1 MRRAPTLLVSLIALL
16 LFVACAQDSGREFA
30 RYYDEQGLFALSLP
44 AANDI
49 IVTPPQPAQSGPG
62 LLTGVVSSPPAPSP
76 SPASGIGGGGID
88 VASAEPDQTVYQ
100 AFAVTADGFDTLDQM
115 ELYFLTG
122 DPIVDVVI
130 DDPAR
135 LDGDPARLI
144 VADIDQGGEVSLERG
159 RGDDARRRHDRL
171 PRRRDLPPGRLG
183 RRTRRLRADRAIV
196 PDRRTAGARDVP
208 RGRPGL
214 LIASEPHWPVG

>member
-16 LFVACAQDSGREFA
+16 VSVACARGSEREFA
-30 RYYDEQGLFALSLP
+30 SYYDEQGLFALSLP

-49 IVTPPQPAQSGPG
+49 TVTPPQPAQSGPG

-76 SPASGIGGGGID
+76 SPASGIGGGLGDI
-88 VASAEPDQTVYQ
+88 ASAEPDQTVYQ

-135 LDGDPARLI
+135 LDGNPARLI
-144 VADIDQGGEVSLERG
+144 VADIEQGGEVTSSVAAAMTLGDGATGYLVVAIFPAGGWDDERADFE
-159 RGDDARRRHDRL
+159 RIVRSFRTDV
-171 PRRRDLPPGRLG
+171 PPGLE
-183 RRTRRLRADRAIV
+183 TF
-196 PDRRTAGARDVP
+196 
-208 RGRPGL
+208 
-214 LIASEPHWPVG
+214 PVDGQAP